1 MMPSPT
7 MIMLRARA
15 LTRLSLR
22 QQQFS
27 SSTVGSNSKVLSSK
41 KGGKLLKK
49 KEDEPSNMQL
59 FVHAGLPMI
68 VFSVLAAW
76 VLKNSIEGKNKEYE
90 TSRGQVSK

>member
-1 MMPSPT
+1 

-22 QQQFS
+22 HQQQQQKFS

-41 KGGKLLKK
+41 KGGKLHTK